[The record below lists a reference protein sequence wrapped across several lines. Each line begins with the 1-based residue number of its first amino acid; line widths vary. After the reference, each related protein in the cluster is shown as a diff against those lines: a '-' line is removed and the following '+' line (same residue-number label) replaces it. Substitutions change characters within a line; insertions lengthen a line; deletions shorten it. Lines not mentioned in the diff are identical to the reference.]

1 MNAEIWKP
9 VVEYEG
15 LYEVS
20 NLGNVYSYK
29 SNRNLK
35 QSKDSNGYI
44 RINLYKDSKPIG
56 ILVHRLVAEA
66 FISNPNN
73 YPIINHKDENPSNNH
88 VENLEW
94 CTYEYNNNYGTRNKR
109 ISEANKGVNS
119 PYYGK
124 KLSKETRY
132 KMKKNH
138 INVSGANN
146 PRAKQIICVT
156 TGEIFDYIRSA
167 ENKYKICRSDISK
180 CCKGKL
186 KSAGKHPITNEKMV
200 WEYI

>member
-1 MNAEIWKP
+1 MNTEIWKP

-29 SNRNLK
+29 SDRNLK

-44 RINLYKDSKPIG
+44 RISLYKDGKATG
-56 ILVHRLVAEA
+56 TLVHRLVAEA
-66 FISNPNN
+66 FIPNPNN
-73 YPIINHKDENPSNNH
+73 YPIINHKDENPSNND

-109 ISEANKGVNS
+109 ISEANKGANS

-138 INVSGANN
+138 ADVSGSKH
-146 PRAKQIICVT
+146 PGAKPIICVT
-156 TGEIFDYIRSA
+156 TGEIFGYVRAA
-167 ENKYKICRSDISK
+167 ENKYKICRSDICK

-186 KSAGKHPITNEKMV
+186 KHAGKHPITKEKMI
-200 WEYI
+200 WKYI